1 MAAIRFRAGSNS
13 PRSIHTPHAKFTSQK
28 GKFGTLKELAD
39 DELLDTSYASGNPV
53 SQYVYTD
60 TDVSADAYCVQA
72 TRQSNGSGD
81 RDFNITEKG
90 IVNYVKSAT
99 KNPVPR
105 GEGTPISNIAGS
117 TDKSSEAPKP

>member
-1 MAAIRFRAGSNS
+1 MRRLSVWNTA
-13 PRSIHTPHAKFTSQK
+13 
-28 GKFGTLKELAD
+28 
-39 DELLDTSYASGNPV
+39 YASGNPI
-53 SQYVYTD
+53 SQYVYSD
-60 TDVSADAYCVQA
+60 TDVSADVYCVQA

-105 GEGTPISNIAGS
+105 GEGTPISNIAGAA
-117 TDKSSEAPKP
+117 DKSGEAPKP